1 MMKVSAVIERGTGGE
16 FPYSVFVDCDEL
28 EYGLSG
34 TGRTAAEAMDDF
46 LAAYREIE
54 SIYKTEGRKFTEVKF
69 EFIYDLP
76 SFLRFYEYAFTLAGL
91 ERITGVNQRQ
101 LSHYINGT
109 SRPSSKT
116 VLKIESSIRNFGK
129 QLSEINLVVAR

>member
-1 MMKVSAVIERGTGGE
+1 MKKVSAVIERGTGGE